1 VFSRLLKFLCIFRF
15 SFGDGGTGNFDRHCV
30 FGVTFNLRSSKVY
43 PKGGDVQVT
52 SFLWGCTSRSH
63 VGRSI

>member
-1 VFSRLLKFLCIFRF
+1 MFSRLLKFLCIFRF

-52 SFLWGCTSRSH
+52 SFL
-63 VGRSI
+63 